1 MADAPPPLAIREA
14 NVHLQALHERNI
26 ALEKEV
32 KELRNLL
39 PVSQEQEGRL
49 KGQQQIIKEK
59 DERIKNLET
68 ELTNTLRDKCQQ
80 IAQLEEKL
88 NEYAKEVAKKDLQ
101 INQMTR
107 KVKTLNDIAKHKSVL
122 ERVVKSLGELEE
134 NFIVDVDNMIQV
146 TSEDSAIEVVDVN
159 KLKELDLETSL

>member
-1 MADAPPPLAIREA
+1 MADAPPALAIKEA
-14 NVHLQALHERNI
+14 NVHLQALHERNV

-39 PVSQEQEGRL
+39 PVTKEQEERL

-59 DERIKNLET
+59 EVQIEKLET
-68 ELTNTLRDKCQQ
+68 ELKNSLNDKGQQ
-80 IAQLEEKL
+80 ISQLEEKL
-88 NEYAKEVAKKDLQ
+88 NEFAQEVAKKDLQ
-101 INQMTR
+101 INQMVR
-107 KVKTLNDIAKHKSVL
+107 KVKTLNEIAKHKSAL
-122 ERVVKSLGELEE
+122 EGVVKSLGELEE
-134 NFIVDVDNMIQV
+134 NFIVDVDNMVQV